1 MQQQGDAAALMMAAA
16 PSSWRRR
23 GSTSSRR
30 QCCYASL
37 ASDGDEEEE
46 EDDTNS
52 KGSSRRSIIRT
63 RRGPRRRKRCA
74 GPVFEVHPCVDRST
88 TAVAAVSCFSPL
100 VATPRRRSSGAGG
113 GETTTNMGLL
123 RPPPPVATTG
133 ASPASTTTTNA
144 PATTATPPSTTIAA
158 SSIDPWNLHRDELD
172 LFALPQRGRPF
183 APVMTIATPAAARTR
198 PTRFDDHTVLDNDHD
213 HHAVLHGGMAA
224 AAARTT
230 NGSTSAITSFW
241 PSSYD
246 ESSDDDYG
254 ATTMIYATKYCEQR
268 HHNNNSKNNS
278 KNHQK
283 NPLRIQF
290 PKQQQQRQLK
300 QPPLLPPPLQR
311 SKALHASC
319 SCSFDTLETQ
329 TEEETAST
337 FSSSFDDSFKAVRWR
352 DYSRAGALE
361 TRHSYTD
368 DDTYTCRIVILLL
381 LNNGISCPPEANFEF
396 LHCEYIVPD
405 KLKVSDVLTQISA
418 LVAHPSSSNN
428 NNNNGEH
435 DEKNRPFTALFHQGL
450 EMINALAVQDFDL
463 QDGRSILIAV
473 RAGEQSTATVLKQA
487 AVLLRDKMLL
497 AELRK
502 ARIAGRSLQLL
513 RGGGCRNNG
522 GGGGGG
528 SGSILEKSSTH
539 RSQPT
544 AIQSNPSLDLASVG
558 SFKCGSECLIK

>member
-1 MQQQGDAAALMMAAA
+1 MQQQGDAAALMMAA

-23 GSTSSRR
+23 GTGSRR
-30 QCCYASL
+30 QCSYASL
-37 ASDGDEEEE
+37 VSDGDEEE
-46 EDDTNS
+46 DDMNS
-52 KGSSRRSIIRT
+52 KGSSRRSLRT
-63 RRGPRRRKRCA
+63 RRGPRRKRCTN
-74 GPVFEVHPCVDRST
+74 PVFEVHPRVDRST
-88 TAVAAVSCFSPL
+88 TVAAVSCLSPL
-100 VATPRRRSSGAGG
+100 VATPRRRRSGA
-113 GETTTNMGLL
+113 TTTNMGLL
-123 RPPPPVATTG
+123 RPLPPPVTAG
-133 ASPASTTTTNA
+133 ASPASAATTTTTTTA
-144 PATTATPPSTTIAA
+144 PATTTATTTPSTTTTAA

-183 APVMTIATPAAARTR
+183 APVTTATPAAARTHR
-198 PTRFDDHTVLDNDHD
+198 PTRFDTVLDNDHGE
-213 HHAVLHGGMAA
+213 VFHGS
-224 AAARTT
+224 AARTK
-230 NGSTSAITSFW
+230 NGRSTSATITSFW

-268 HHNNNSKNNS
+268 GHHNSKS
-278 KNHQK
+278 NHQK

-290 PKQQQQRQLK
+290 PKQQRQLK

-311 SKALHASC
+311 SKALNASC

-352 DYSRAGALE
+352 DYSLAGALE

-381 LNNGISCPPEANFEF
+381 LNNGISCPPESNFEF
-396 LHCEYIVPD
+396 LHCEYIVPE
-405 KLKVSDVLTQISA
+405 KLKVSDVLTQISS
-418 LVAHPSSSNN
+418 LVVAHPSTNNN
-428 NNNNGEH
+428 NNNNGEKH
-435 DEKNRPFTALFHQGL
+435 ENENYRPFTTLFHQGL
-450 EMINALAVQDFDL
+450 EMINALAIQDFDL

-513 RGGGCRNNG
+513 RGGGSRNG
-522 GGGGGG
+522 RGGGG
-528 SGSILEKSSTH
+528 SSIPEKSSTH
-539 RSQPT
+539 RRQQQP

-558 SFKCGSECLIK
+558 SFRDVLTEEFKCG